1 MSDLAFCFLVQ
12 DLMLAGLFKLGWS
25 ISLILGAFFFIR
37 SLLTFVNNQ
46 PPFNKGVWQGWV
58 LACCFFVDAY
68 FLGECLLK
76 LRLLVLE
83 C

>member
-1 MSDLAFCFLVQ
+1 MAFPSNSLTSATLHMLQ

-37 SLLTFVNNQ
+37 SLLTFVNKEAPYQ
-46 PPFNKGVWQGWV
+46 SLWQGWV

-68 FLGECLLK
+68 LLGE
-76 LRLLVLE
+76 
-83 C
+83 